1 MSNLE
6 AAANGEHQMME
17 EDGAAVEAGQGLVAA
32 GTAAALE
39 LNQAMT
45 STDQTQ
51 CNLGES
57 TLQSTTGV
65 CIS

>member
-1 MSNLE
+1 
-6 AAANGEHQMME
+6 MME